1 MFSLKVKQ
9 IIWIYWQTFQ
19 VINFL
24 AENKQ
29 IFIFFLNDVLSWC
42 WCSFFVDSD
51 AYERMQE
58 KHRKEF
64 DSKLYTN
71 LNYMEIEQNKEYDI
85 LDAELEVSY
94 K

>member
-1 MFSLKVKQ
+1 
-9 IIWIYWQTFQ
+9 
-19 VINFL
+19 
-24 AENKQ
+24 
-29 IFIFFLNDVLSWC
+29 
-42 WCSFFVDSD
+42 
-51 AYERMQE
+51 MQE